1 MIVSFRVRFL
11 QFRYAVSMS
20 SIRHADTIRDLI
32 RWKKVSLLVLVSSR
46 RHRCSISDVF
56 IFAQMKYF
64 LLLLRRLVMR
74 FDAGQLDEMSRN
86 ILIPV
91 VKRELRNGQAW
102 TSLITFWPSL
112 H

>member
-1 MIVSFRVRFL
+1 
-11 QFRYAVSMS
+11 
-20 SIRHADTIRDLI
+20 
-32 RWKKVSLLVLVSSR
+32 
-46 RHRCSISDVF
+46 
-56 IFAQMKYF
+56 
-64 LLLLRRLVMR
+64 MR